1 MHADRYMHT
10 DAALRVIGKSC
21 TISSIMLQDLCYL
34 KQHEPYYQKASG
46 TCLRGPGAAA
56 VRVIHAG
63 ILMPAAS
70 QLATVSP
77 ARADDS
83 VAAAGAAA
91 DMAVAAAPSGGSLI
105 NFTNALPDDPVITV
119 LFFTAITILSVVTLG
134 VRCRDVPC
142 TAEMCPQA
150 VMDRQS
156 WTGQLDLHTDARR
169 VVQGAA
175 AC

>member
-1 MHADRYMHT
+1 
-10 DAALRVIGKSC
+10 
-21 TISSIMLQDLCYL
+21 
-34 KQHEPYYQKASG
+34 
-46 TCLRGPGAAA
+46 

-83 VAAAGAAA
+83 VAAAGDAAASAAGAAA
-91 DMAVAAAPSGGSLI
+91 DTAVAPAPSGGFLI

-119 LFFTAITILSVVTLG
+119 LFYTAITILSVVTLG

-150 VMDRQS
+150 VSASHHGQVSWICTPMHDEWCKALPLVDIATQS
-156 WTGQLDLHTDARR
+156 QMSLEARH
-169 VVQGAA
+169 V
-175 AC
+175 C